1 MAVVL
6 RCQRRGRKNR
16 AFFRVVAADERAKSD
31 GRIVEN
37 LGFYDPLARDDAKR
51 LVLNAER
58 VQHWIAVG
66 AQITDTVRSLCHQ
79 RQIAIPVP
87 KRRRRERPAGKIGV
101 GGPKSPK
108 SIAKSRRMASRRAL
122 AAKRAAAKAGAAK
135 GGAEKPAAAAPAA
148 EGASA
153 PKAS

>member
-1 MAVVL
+1 LAVVL

-37 LGFYDPLARDDAKR
+37 LGYYDPLARDDAKR

-58 VQHWIAVG
+58 VQYWIGVG

-79 RQIAIPVP
+79 RQILIPVP
-87 KRRRRERPAGKIGV
+87 PRRRRKRPSGKIGI
-101 GGPKSPK
+101 GGGGVAKPAKGSAPSAKQKSATK
-108 SIAKSRRMASRRAL
+108 K
-122 AAKRAAAKAGAAK
+122 AAKKKTAASKSAGAA
-135 GGAEKPAAAAPAA
+135 
-148 EGASA
+148 A

>member
-37 LGFYDPLARDDAKR
+37 LGYYDPLAADDAKR
-51 LVLNAER
+51 LVLDAER
-58 VQHWIAVG
+58 VQYWIGVG
-66 AQITDTVRSLCHQ
+66 AQITDTVRSLIHQ
-79 RQIAIPVP
+79 RQIPIPTP
-87 KRRRRERPAGKIGV
+87 KRRVRNRPSGKIGV
-101 GGPKSPK
+101 GGGKKSK
-108 SIAKSRRMASRRAL
+108 AADASAKE
-122 AAKRAAAKAGAAK
+122 GAAK
-135 GGAEKPAAAAPAA
+135 KAAPKKRKPKAKA
-148 EGASA
+148 EGSS